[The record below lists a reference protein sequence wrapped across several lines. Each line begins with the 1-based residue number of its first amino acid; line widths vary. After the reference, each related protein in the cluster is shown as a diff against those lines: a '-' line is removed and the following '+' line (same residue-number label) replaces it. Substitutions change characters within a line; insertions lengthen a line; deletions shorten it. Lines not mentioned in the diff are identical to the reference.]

1 MRSGA
6 IIYPLLTNYADLTAL
21 VPATKIFALR
31 GQQPTGGPYIVY
43 REISSVPLDT
53 KGDSI
58 SVDADPRI
66 KQRSILDT
74 SRVQISVFA
83 ETYLEVENIAVEV
96 RNALDREWGTVPSP
110 YTSDISLD
118 SCVYESAVDDYDDDY
133 GDRGIYIKHLDFKLR
148 INQIPPPE
156 AYTNLYSLLF
166 DGVDD
171 YLNLGDSNDFSF
183 GDGSTDSP
191 FSVSLWAK
199 INTGTKAPLF
209 AKSATDKEYHILTS
223 AADKLRIRLYDN
235 STGGYIQNQ
244 MNTAIS
250 TTGWHNYIFTYDG
263 SGLHTGIKIYV
274 DGSAPAQT
282 GSLSGTYTAMENT
295 SADLRIGTSE
305 QNSFYLDGNIDE
317 FSLFNIELS
326 SAQVTAIYNSGTPT
340 DLSAHTGLQGY
351 WRMGDPTGTPSFPT
365 IADNSGNN
373 NNGTMTNMTSTDITT
388 DVP

>member
-21 VPATKIFALR
+21 VPATKIFAIR

-74 SRVQISVFA
+74 SRVQISAFA

-96 RNALDREWGTVPSP
+96 RNALDREWGAVPSP
-110 YTSDISLD
+110 YTSQISLD
-118 SCVYESAVDDYDDDY
+118 SCVYESSVDDYDDDY
-133 GDRGIYIKHLDFKLR
+133 GSRGVYIKHLDFKLR
-148 INQIPPPE
+148 INQIPPPDP
-156 AYTNLYSLLF
+156 YTNLYSLLF

-171 YLNLGDSNDFSF
+171 YLNLGDSNIFTF
-183 GDGSTDSP
+183 GDGATDSP

-199 INTGTKAPLF
+199 INDFTRAPLF
-209 AKSATDKEYHILTS
+209 AKSATDKEYHITTDAS
-223 AADKLRIRLYDN
+223 DKLRIRLYDN
-235 STGGYIQNQ
+235 STGGYIQNKVDA
-244 MNTAIS
+244 AIS
-250 TTGWHNYIFTYDG
+250 TSGWRNYVFTYDG
-263 SGLHTGIKIYV
+263 SGSQTGLNIYV
-274 DGSAPAQT
+274 NGPKPAQT
-282 GSLSGTYTAMENT
+282 RSISGSYTAMENT
-295 SADLRIGTSE
+295 SSDLRIGTSE

-317 FSLFNIELS
+317 FALFNIELS
-326 SAQVTAIYNSGTPT
+326 PAQVTAIVNSGTPT
-340 DLSAHTGLQGY
+340 DLAAHTGLQGY
-351 WRMGDPTGTPSFPT
+351 WRMGDPTGTAAFPT
-365 IADNSGNN
+365 ITDESSNN

-388 DVP
+388 TVP